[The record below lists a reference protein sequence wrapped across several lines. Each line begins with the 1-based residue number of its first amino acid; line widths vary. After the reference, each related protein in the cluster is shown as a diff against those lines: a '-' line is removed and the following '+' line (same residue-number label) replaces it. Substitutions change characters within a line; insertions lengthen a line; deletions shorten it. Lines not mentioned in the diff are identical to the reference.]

1 MIVDEIALNFPN
13 DLVLD
18 LPSPIARIEQL
29 SISIERHAMPPFRS
43 QAPTFWGRAGTLGK
57 RQLGLQRWI
66 SARQQLD
73 CLYGR
78 IVQAV

>member
-29 SISIERHAMPPFRS
+29 SISIES
-43 QAPTFWGRAGTLGK
+43 APRCHVNLEGNHLRVEP
-57 RQLGLQRWI
+57 I
-66 SARQQLD
+66 H
-73 CLYGR
+73 
-78 IVQAV
+78 